1 MNNILLRL
9 LITSLPIFLLYGI
22 EFDGDFKCLCG
33 CGKSEEFMDQKFLD
47 ELKELQKQCS
57 FNFHITSGYRCE
69 TGNKQVGGSHKS
81 RHTHGMGVDL
91 RIFEPDNIKEI
102 NRYASES
109 NYFSAVY
116 DEGDHIHI
124 DRREDGKPYEFKILR
139 ENHHNERDMHWD
151 NRDSNLLQSLIA
163 DFDDKIRKDNLA
175 YQDLRQ
181 GMSSLELKEHKKL
194 IKLYSL
200 KRRGKITEEQFRN
213 KRYNLN

>member
-1 MNNILLRL
+1 
-9 LITSLPIFLLYGI
+9 
-22 EFDGDFKCLCG
+22 
-33 CGKSEEFMDQKFLD
+33 
-47 ELKELQKQCS
+47 
-57 FNFHITSGYRCE
+57 TSGYRCE

-124 DRREDGKPYEFKILR
+124 DRREDGKPYEFKILKK
-139 ENHHNERDMHWD
+139 NQHHKRDIHRD
-151 NRDSNLLQSLIA
+151 NRDSNLLESLIA
-163 DFDDKIRKDNLA
+163 DFDDKIRKKNLV
-175 YQDLRQ
+175 YQEIKQDI
-181 GMSSLELKEHKKL
+181 SSLKLKEHNKL
-194 IKLYSL
+194 KKLYSL
-200 KRRGKITEEQFRN
+200 KRKGKITEEQFRN